1 MIDSEDKKVAS
12 AVQWAELKRATME
25 AAPFFIV
32 GFIVL
37 FVAEHLI
44 HGWLET
50 LAVRIEYPEL
60 VSEASGLIG
69 FLFACLCAV
78 CYVCWGSVMS
88 RSHREKVENNVRAH
102 RRAAQFSVCRRQ
114 SVEVI
119 KKSTELMAGFG
130 QPLSKIIE
138 DTEDSAADIIS
149 RAHRLNEEMSALT
162 DYLGQVDFDAPD
174 LQQDIN
180 ASTGRIQTVAEFV
193 RELPE
198 KMRQDHETIRQLA
211 AEIAN
216 LTSMTNLIQEIGKQT
231 NLLALNAAIEAAR
244 AGEAGRGFAVVADEV
259 RALAAKSTEAA
270 EEIEKRIS
278 QAHAVVEQGFSWGD
292 DDDTNSELEKV
303 SSVTECITNLNTS
316 YNEMRDFYRSLLAFS
331 SRHHESL
338 SRQIVDLLSN
348 IQYQDIVRQRIERL
362 KQANG
367 NLKKVMDTTAA
378 KIGNDQIDLFFE
390 MERLQKIA
398 AEYQQDE
405 NQHSQARLG
414 TGTDGDVELF

>member
-1 MIDSEDKKVAS
+1 M
-12 AVQWAELKRATME
+12 
-25 AAPFFIV
+25 
-32 GFIVL
+32 
-37 FVAEHLI
+37 
-44 HGWLET
+44 
-50 LAVRIEYPEL
+50 
-60 VSEASGLIG
+60 
-69 FLFACLCAV
+69 
-78 CYVCWGSVMS
+78 
-88 RSHREKVENNVRAH
+88 
-102 RRAAQFSVCRRQ
+102 
-114 SVEVI
+114 
-119 KKSTELMAGFG
+119 
-130 QPLSKIIE
+130 
-138 DTEDSAADIIS
+138 
-149 RAHRLNEEMSALT
+149 
-162 DYLGQVDFDAPD
+162 
-174 LQQDIN
+174 
-180 ASTGRIQTVAEFV
+180 
-193 RELPE
+193 
-198 KMRQDHETIRQLA
+198 
-211 AEIAN
+211 
-216 LTSMTNLIQEIGKQT
+216 
-231 NLLALNAAIEAAR
+231 
-244 AGEAGRGFAVVADEV
+244 VADEV

-331 SRHHESL
+331 STHHESL